1 MFIFGGDTVS
11 AAPRMIFPL
20 LTLADAPN
28 NMVLK
33 NFFCRLLKKIK
44 EKNKLHRQRC
54 RASLRI
60 HIGVFCTHAYLPAV
74 SDVLRASLLSLSH
87 NPPQ

>member
-33 NFFCRLLKKIK
+33 NFFCRLLKKSRKRTNSIG
-44 EKNKLHRQRC
+44 RDVVQAC
-54 RASLRI
+54 ASI
-60 HIGVFCTHAYLPAV
+60 
-74 SDVLRASLLSLSH
+74 
-87 NPPQ
+87 